1 MRIIVE
7 TAERRER
14 VPVRHVAQL
23 LSGLLTV
30 YAGVAL
36 AVDPG
41 SAEEIFLALN
51 AGSAEEAGD
60 AGRDW
65 GVVVS
70 PIPQPPGGG
79 VLRAL
84 EQAGRTVLE
93 GDEWPREN
101 PRLQALVTSSL
112 ARRWSG
118 GDALVMGVLGTGS
131 VYGDIEIARDL
142 DRLRRGFE
150 RIVRKIGSVLPWRP
164 DARTDEIKDAVR
176 EVVPGGPTALAGAG
190 VIGVGVSRVVGA
202 AVGLGGTGIVV
213 D

>member
-1 MRIIVE
+1 MRIILE

-30 YAGVAL
+30 YAGVSL
-36 AVDPG
+36 AVDPE
-41 SAEEIFLALN
+41 SADEIMLALT
-51 AGSAEEAGD
+51 AGIAEEAGE

-65 GVVVS
+65 VGGVIV
-70 PIPQPPGGG
+70 QPVGAG

-84 EQAGRTVLE
+84 EQVGRTVLE

-101 PRLQALVTSSL
+101 PRLQTLVTGSL
-112 ARRWSG
+112 VRRWSG
-118 GDALVMGVLGTGS
+118 GDALVIRELGTGS
-131 VYGDIEIARDL
+131 VYEDIEIARDL
-142 DRLRRGFE
+142 ERLKRGFE
-150 RIVRKIGSVLPWRP
+150 RIIRKIGSVLPWRP
-164 DARTDEIKDAVR
+164 AARADEIKDAVR
-176 EVVPGGPTALAGAG
+176 EVVPGGRSAYAAAG

-213 D
+213 E